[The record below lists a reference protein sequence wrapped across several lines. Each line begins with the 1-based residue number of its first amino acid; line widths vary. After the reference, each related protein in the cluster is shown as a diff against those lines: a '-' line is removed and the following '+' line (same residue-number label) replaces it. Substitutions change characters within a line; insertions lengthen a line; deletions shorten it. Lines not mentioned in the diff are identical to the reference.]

1 MMKNLSVKEMKA
13 LKVIHLICAIAWFGS
28 AISMNLLRHL
38 VAVEDAAG
46 MYWMAE
52 ILEAIDM
59 KILVPGAVGCL
70 VTGIIYGA
78 FAHWGFFKHRW
89 LTVKWVL
96 TIFMILF
103 GTFYMGPLVKENVV
117 TGKAI
122 MEGGGDVLRYWRN
135 VTANAYA
142 GLLQIILLTIVTVI
156 SVYKP
161 WKKKQGQK

>member
-1 MMKNLSVKEMKA
+1 MKLSSKGMKA
-13 LKVIHLICAIAWFGS
+13 LKVVHIVCAIVWFGS
-28 AISMNLLRHL
+28 AVSMNLLCHL
-38 VAVEDAAG
+38 VGNLDAAG

-70 VTGIIYGA
+70 LTGIVYGL
-78 FAHWGFFKHRW
+78 FTTWGFFKHRW

-96 TIFMILF
+96 TLFMILF

-117 TGKAI
+117 IGKAI
-122 MEGGGDVLRYWRN
+122 MAGSGNVEQYWQN
-135 VTANAYA
+135 VAGNAWA
-142 GLLQIILLTIVTVI
+142 GLLQLALLTFVTVI

-161 WKKKQGQK
+161 WKRAPKRGR

>member
-1 MMKNLSVKEMKA
+1 MMKKLSTKGMKA
-13 LKVIHLICAIAWFGS
+13 LKVIHLVCAIAWFGS

-38 VAVEDAAG
+38 VVVKDAAG

-70 VTGIIYGA
+70 LTGIVYGI
-78 FAHWGFFKHRW
+78 FTNWGFFKHRW

-96 TIFMILF
+96 TLFMILF
-103 GTFYMGPLVKENVV
+103 GTFYMGPLVKENVLI
-117 TGKAI
+117 GKAI
-122 MEGGGDVLRYWRN
+122 IEGNGDVAQYWKN

-142 GLLQIILLTIVTVI
+142 GLLQIVLLTVVTIV

-161 WKKKQGQK
+161 WKRKGH